1 MCPWPRRGRPP
12 WRNLAAHAGAAGF
25 AGGGCQRWRAVP
37 GAVGRAADPARCG
50 WLLPGFRP
58 PARKLW
64 TASGSALNGRGKP
77 CPRLI
82 LQGLEETAAY
92 QDEAG
97 KRYTGF
103 MLQTIGLPLPGD
115 YGQVPAKLWYLH
127 KV

>member
-1 MCPWPRRGRPP
+1 MPVARRGRPP

-25 AGGGCQRWRAVP
+25 AG
-37 GAVGRAADPARCG
+37 VG
-50 WLLPGFRP
+50 
-58 PARKLW
+58 
-64 TASGSALNGRGKP
+64 

-82 LQGLEETAAY
+82 LQGLEKTAAY

-103 MLQTIGLPLPGD
+103 MLQTLGLPLPGD

>member
-1 MCPWPRRGRPP
+1 M
-12 WRNLAAHAGAAGF
+12 
-25 AGGGCQRWRAVP
+25 AVE
-37 GAVGRAADPARCG
+37 
-50 WLLPGFRP
+50 
-58 PARKLW
+58 
-64 TASGSALNGRGKP
+64 KP
-77 CPRLI
+77 CLRLI

-103 MLQTIGLPLPGD
+103 FMLQTLGLPLSGD

>member
-1 MCPWPRRGRPP
+1 MLALLALLVLDVSVGAQFPVPWGEPLTLR
-12 WRNLAAHAGAAGF
+12 GAASFCLNF
-25 AGGGCQRWRAVP
+25 A
-37 GAVGRAADPARCG
+37 PA
-50 WLLPGFRP
+50 W
-58 PARKLW
+58 KLW

-82 LQGLEETAAY
+82 LQGLEEIAAY

-103 MLQTIGLPLPGD
+103 MLQTLGLPLPGD

>member
-1 MCPWPRRGRPP
+1 MLVLDVSVGAQFPVPWGEPLTLR
-12 WRNLAAHAGAAGF
+12 GAASFCLYF
-25 AGGGCQRWRAVP
+25 A
-37 GAVGRAADPARCG
+37 PA
-50 WLLPGFRP
+50 W
-58 PARKLW
+58 KLR
-64 TASGSALNGRGKP
+64 TAPGSALNGRGKP
-77 CPRLI
+77 RPRLI

-103 MLQTIGLPLPGD
+103 MLQTLGLPLPGD

>member
-1 MCPWPRRGRPP
+1 M
-12 WRNLAAHAGAAGF
+12 AF
-25 AGGGCQRWRAVP
+25 
-37 GAVGRAADPARCG
+37 
-50 WLLPGFRP
+50 
-58 PARKLW
+58 
-64 TASGSALNGRGKP
+64 GSALHGRGKP
-77 CPRLI
+77 CPCLI

-103 MLQTIGLPLPGD
+103 MLQTLGLPLPGD